1 MFAMKLHKQAFGA
14 LAAAVTLAVQ
24 CYSQAQVPAPASL
37 PPCLIQYSTLKPL
50 IHLSASRLMLYNA
63 DQTYVEINSISNGGS
78 IPTSTGTF
86 TYVVDQQ
93 NPAHATIVYNGRG
106 GSLAN
111 DELYFETANFGLE
124 GPPNQATPAGDSFP
138 AFTLYPRQATNGAC
152 NVSNL
157 CQLATGSTGT
167 CGFVV
172 QSGGPRWVLLRAI
185 GASLRNFG
193 VSPTVSSPSFTLYDS
208 TQTVQGTSSV
218 WSSDPNLVGGYQ
230 TIFSLVGAFPL
241 NIGSDEGVFL
251 VPLNPG
257 AYTAQF
263 KAGSAGTILFEAY
276 ILPF

>member
-1 MFAMKLHKQAFGA
+1 MQFYKQAFGA
-14 LAAAVTLAVQ
+14 LALAVTLVVQ
-24 CYSQAQVPAPASL
+24 CHSQVAAPAAL
-37 PPCLIQYSTLKPL
+37 PPSLIQYSTLKPL
-50 IHLSASRLMLYNA
+50 IHLSGSRLMLYNA
-63 DQTYVEINSISNGGS
+63 DQTYVEINSISNGGT

-86 TYVVDQQ
+86 TYVVDKQ
-93 NPAHATIVYNGRG
+93 NPAHATIIYNGGG
-106 GSLAN
+106 GSFAN

-157 CQLATGSTGT
+157 CQLVAGGTAT

-172 QSGGPRWVLLRAI
+172 QSGGPRWVLLRAS
-185 GASLRNFG
+185 GTSLGNFG

-208 TQTVQGTSSV
+208 TQSIVDASSV
-218 WSSDPNLVGGYQ
+218 WSGDPNLVNGYQ

-241 NIGSDEGVFL
+241 KPGSDEGVLL

-257 AYTAQF
+257 CYTAQF
-263 KAGSAGTILFEAY
+263 RAGSAGTMLFEAY